1 MIADR
6 VPDVN
11 GLRLITSGLCT
22 TIQDTGR
29 TSFRHLGVPVGGAVD
44 RTSLKLANLLVG
56 NEKNTAA
63 MEMTLSGPQI
73 EFTHDTVFALTGAR
87 FSAEL
92 VQSNGVRTAAPGSR
106 PVAVRAGCQL
116 VTGTAVRGCRAYLA
130 VAGGFRVPQVLG
142 SCSTLLNSSL
152 PDIASCR
159 LAAGDFL
166 PVISVEP
173 SQRLSHGRL
182 HRVLQRLR
190 DQLEHSEF
198 ACPEWSVQISPLMPG
213 CATLRFLP
221 GPHFSRLC
229 ESSQRELCQAVFEV
243 RAESDRM
250 GCRLRGPVLEQ
261 SSSDQI
267 PSEAVMPGTLQLP
280 ADGQIL
286 MLMADCAPTGGY
298 PQIGHVIQADWS
310 RMSQLRPGDSVRF
323 QISALTDAQEALAKE
338 QRDLRRA
345 ITMAELSV

>member
-6 VPDVN
+6 VSDVN

-22 TIQDTGR
+22 TIQDFGR
-29 TSFRHLGVPVGGAVD
+29 PCFRHLGVPVGGAVD
-44 RTSLKLANLLVG
+44 RTSLRLANLLVG
-56 NEKNTAA
+56 NEENTAA
-63 MEMTLSGPQI
+63 LEITLSGPQI
-73 EFTHDTVFALTGAR
+73 EFTQDTVFALTGAP

-92 VQSNGVRTAAPGSR
+92 VHSNGVRTAAPLSR

-116 VTGTAVRGCRAYLA
+116 VTGTALRGCRAYLA
-130 VAGGFRVPQVLG
+130 VAGGLRVPQVLG

-152 PDIASCR
+152 PDMASRR

-166 PVISVEP
+166 AMMPLEQSMRK
-173 SQRLSHGRL
+173 SDGRL
-182 HRVLQRLR
+182 NRALQRLR
-190 DQLEHSEF
+190 DQLEHTEF
-198 ACPEWSVQISPLMPG
+198 ACPKWSVQISPLILG
-213 CATLRFLP
+213 CTTLRFLP

-261 SSSDQI
+261 SSSEQI
-267 PSEAVMPGTLQLP
+267 PSEAVIPGTLQLP

-298 PQIGHVIQADWS
+298 PQIGHIIQADWS
-310 RMSQLRPGDSVRF
+310 RMAQLRPGDTVRF
-323 QISALTDAQEALAKE
+323 QMSALTDARDALANE
-338 QRDLRRA
+338 QLDLRRA
-345 ITMAELSV
+345 IAMAELSM

>member
-6 VPDVN
+6 VSDVN

-22 TIQDTGR
+22 TIQDIGR
-29 TSFRHLGVPVGGAVD
+29 ASFRHLGVPVGGAVD
-44 RTSLKLANLLVG
+44 RTSLRLANLLVG
-56 NEKNTAA
+56 NRQNAA
-63 MEMTLSGPQI
+63 ALEMTLSGPQI
-73 EFTHDTVFALTGAR
+73 EFTQDTVIALTGAP

-92 VQSNGVRTAAPGSR
+92 VQSNGTRTAAPRSR

-130 VAGGFRVPQVLG
+130 VAGGLRVPQVLG
-142 SCSTLLNSSL
+142 SCSTLLNSAL
-152 PDIASCR
+152 PDIASHR

-166 PVISVEP
+166 PMMSVEQSRML
-173 SQRLSHGRL
+173 SQDTL
-182 HRVLQRLR
+182 HRVLERLR

-198 ACPEWSVQISPLMPG
+198 ACPEWSVRISTVMPG
-213 CATLRFLP
+213 SATLRFLP
-221 GPHFSRLC
+221 GPHFRRLS
-229 ESSQRELCQAVFEV
+229 ESSQRELYQAVFEV

-261 SSSDQI
+261 SSSEQI
-267 PSEAVMPGTLQLP
+267 PSEAVIPGTLQLP

-310 RMSQLRPGDSVRF
+310 RMGQLRPGDSVRF
-323 QISALTDAQEALAKE
+323 QMSALTEAQEALAKE
-338 QRDLRRA
+338 QLDLRRA
-345 ITMAELSV
+345 IMMAELSM